1 MWYRIEKQ
9 VQYYID
15 QQRFDTANS
24 LLRAWLI
31 AVRDF
36 NPTTRD
42 RPKFE

>member
-24 LLRAWLI
+24 LLRAWL
-31 AVRDF
+31 AAAHDL
-36 NPTTRD
+36 NPTIQD
-42 RPKFE
+42 RSKFE